1 MLCRFVGTKKYRKR
15 IFLITDGEKETR
27 YSTNELRDVVQ
38 TINTNDVKLNCIT
51 LDFCND
57 LAEDSSDEEEN
68 IAEKGA
74 KSTGE
79 SDSQLKNK
87 KFLLELQEK
96 TGCAIIPAETAIELY
111 QQFKKKEYLTRTKFK
126 GNLQLAQDLNVA
138 VQVFTKTREESLPS
152 LKKYSKN
159 LPENDSA
166 DHGKIVVER
175 TYTEVDDP
183 DQKEVPE
190 QDHTKAFNYGK

>member
-1 MLCRFVGTKKYRKR
+1 MLDGLIVGLDMLCRFVGTKKYRKR
-15 IFLITDGEKETR
+15 IFLITDGEKETK
-27 YSTNELRDVVQ
+27 YSSNELRDVVQ

-68 IAEKGA
+68 IAEKGV
-74 KSTGE
+74 KQTGE
-79 SDSQLKNK
+79 SDAQLKNK
-87 KFLLELQEK
+87 KLLLELQEK

-166 DHGKIVVER
+166 DHGKIVMER

-183 DQKEVPE
+183 D
-190 QDHTKAFNYGK
+190 

>member
-1 MLCRFVGTKKYRKR
+1 MLIKFVGTKKYRKR
-15 IFLITDGEKETR
+15 IFLITDGEKETKF
-27 YSTNELRDVVQ
+27 SSNEVRDVVQ
-38 TINTNDVKLNCIT
+38 TINSNDVKLNCIT

-68 IAEKGA
+68 IANKETKN
-74 KSTGE
+74 TGE
-79 SDSQLKNK
+79 SEAQSKNK
-87 KFLLELQEK
+87 EFLLQLQQK

-111 QQFKKKEYLTRTKFK
+111 QQFKKKEYTTRTKFK
-126 GNLQLAQDLNVA
+126 GNLQLASDLNVA
-138 VQVFTKTREESLPS
+138 VQIFTKTREESLPS

-166 DHGKIVVER
+166 DHGKIVIEK

-183 DQKEVPE
+183 D
-190 QDHTKAFNYGK
+190 